1 MIPYGRQSISQDD
14 IAAVVKV
21 LQSDFLTQGPL
32 VPQFEQA
39 VAEKVGAAHGVAVNS
54 ATSALHVAC
63 MALGVGPGDWVW
75 TSANSFVA
83 SSNCALY
90 CGAKADFIDIDSQT
104 LCMSVDALETKL
116 IQKRR
121 LGHPLP
127 KVVIPVHFGGQSCD
141 MAEIHRLAQEFSF
154 AIIEDG
160 SHAIGGHYRPSIEEP
175 FQPIGNCR
183 YSDICVFSFHPVKII
198 TTGEGGMA
206 LTNNKKLAIALRR
219 YRSHGIS
226 SLPEDLQAR
235 PASEI
240 WNYQMLEL
248 GYNYRMTDIQAALG
262 LSQLQKLDTFVSKRQ
277 DLAHTYDQALP
288 HLSPQKVPSYTHS
301 SRHLYP
307 IQVSSNKQKHVHAS
321 LKTAGIAANL
331 HYIPIHLHP
340 YYQKLGFK
348 RGDFAASE
356 AYFEGAVTLP
366 LYPDLT
372 DDEQQTVIS
381 FLVQMA

>member
-348 RGDFAASE
+348 RGDFPASE